1 MAFGR
6 YINFVAAVLNKGG
19 WLIGGWLLVS
29 VSFGQ
34 TPPTASTV
42 ATGKY
47 LVVLT
52 TKTGTPYTTAQP
64 GQFLSQRAIT
74 RRQRQ
79 GIAVTERD
87 LPVNPAWVSQI
98 RQTGAIVW
106 FTSRWLNAVLIETT
120 PKGLQTVLA
129 LPFVKGLEST
139 RPLNRARIGA
149 SEKTM
154 GKFGAVDSLAYGPSG
169 TQLSQIGVDQMHRQG
184 YHGEGMLV
192 GILDA
197 GFRRADSVAFLKP
210 LFAENRI
217 VGTYDFVAKERN
229 VYDDDDHGLHVLSI
243 MAAAAPGQLYGA
255 AYKASYLL
263 LRTEDAL
270 SETRIEEANWLL
282 GAEYADS
289 AGVDVIN
296 SSLNYFQFDN
306 PASDYVQSDMDGK
319 TALSTR
325 AAQWA
330 TETGMVVV
338 ISAGNEGANA
348 WRTIGAPA
356 DAVSVLAVAA
366 VNFNGV
372 RASFSSFGPSAD
384 GRVKPDLAAQGV
396 GTIIGTTTGRISAE
410 NGTTC
415 AAPLVA
421 GLATG
426 FWQAFPALTAAQVT
440 ALLRRSGSQFIRP
453 DEALGYGIPTFT
465 WAAELVNSTDQFIAY
480 PNPFTD
486 TDAVSARWLGLSP
499 GTPVEA
505 MLSDL
510 TGRVLWRQQFLNEAQ
525 LPFTFQSLRLSAG
538 LYLLTLT
545 ADNRRQVVK
554 LLKR

>member
-1 MAFGR
+1 MASGR
-6 YINFVAAVLNKGG
+6 YINCAASVLNKGG
-19 WLIGGWLLVS
+19 WLLAYWLLAV

-34 TPPTASTV
+34 TPPTATTV
-42 ATGKY
+42 VTGRY

-52 TKTGTPYTTAQP
+52 TKTGTSYSVAQP
-64 GQFLSQRAIT
+64 GQFLSQRSVA

-79 GIAVTERD
+79 GIAITERD
-87 LPVNPAWVSQI
+87 LPVNSQFVSQI
-98 RQTGAIVW
+98 RQTGATVW

-120 PKGLQTVLA
+120 PKILQTVLA

-139 RPLNRARIGA
+139 RPLNRARVGA
-149 SEKTM
+149 SETTM
-154 GKFGAVDSLAYGPSG
+154 TKFGAVDSLVYGPSG

-210 LFAENRI
+210 LFIENRI
-217 VGTYDFVAKERN
+217 IGTYDFVKKERN

-263 LRTEDAL
+263 LRTEDAN
-270 SETRIEEANWLL
+270 SETRIEEANWLI

-296 SSLNYFQFDN
+296 SSLGYFQFDN
-306 PASDYVQSDMDGK
+306 PASDYTQSDMDGK
-319 TALSTR
+319 TALSSR

-338 ISAGNEGANA
+338 VAAGNEGANS
-348 WRTIGAPA
+348 WRSISAPA
-356 DAVSVLAVAA
+356 DAASVLAVAA
-366 VNFNGV
+366 VNTAGV

-396 GTIIGTTTGRISAE
+396 GTIIGTATGRISAG
-410 NGTTC
+410 NGTSY
-415 AAPLVA
+415 ASPLIA
-421 GLATG
+421 GLAAG
-426 FWQAFPALTAAQVT
+426 FWQANPTLTAAQVT
-440 ALLRRSGSQFIRP
+440 ATLRRSGSQFIRP
-453 DEALGYGIPTFT
+453 DASLGYGIPTFV
-465 WAAELVNSTDQFIAY
+465 WAAELVSSTDRFIAF

-486 TDAVSARWLGLSP
+486 TDLVSARWLGLSP

-505 MLSDL
+505 MLTDL
-510 TGRVLWRQQFLNEAQ
+510 SGRVLWRQQFLNEAQ
-525 LPFTFQSLRLSAG
+525 MPFAFQPLRLNAG

-545 ADNRRQVVK
+545 AADRRQVVK